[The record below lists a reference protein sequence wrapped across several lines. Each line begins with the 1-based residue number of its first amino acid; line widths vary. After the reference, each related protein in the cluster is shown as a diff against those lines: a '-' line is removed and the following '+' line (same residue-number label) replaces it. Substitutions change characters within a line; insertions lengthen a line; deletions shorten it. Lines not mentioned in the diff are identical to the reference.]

1 MTVLGISGSL
11 REASHNTRLLRAA
24 AELLPP
30 GAELEVFEGLD
41 AVPPFNEDEE
51 HTPPPGVVAL
61 KQAIAGADAVLV
73 STPEYNHSIP
83 GVLKNALDW
92 VSRPMAENPMR
103 GKPALVIGASTGM
116 FGAVWA
122 QAETRKVLG
131 ALGAR
136 VVDEEL
142 PVAKAPD
149 GLDDPQL
156 TERLAELLRELVAGE
171 ALGRAA

>member
-1 MTVLGISGSL
+1 MKILGISGSL
-11 REASHNTRLLRAA
+11 RAGSHNARLLRVAA
-24 AELLPP
+24 GLLPP
-30 GAELEVFEGLD
+30 GAELEIFDGLG
-41 AVPPFNEDEE
+41 AVPPFNEDGE
-51 HTPPPGVVAL
+51 HTPPPAVVAL
-61 KQAIAGADAVLV
+61 KRAIADADAVLV

-83 GVLKNALDW
+83 GALKNALDW
-92 VSRPMAENPMR
+92 VSRPGPENPMR

-149 GLDDPQL
+149 GLDDPRL
-156 TERLAELLRELVAGE
+156 AERLAELLGELVAGE
-171 ALGRAA
+171 ALRRAA